1 MASNTD
7 ASNEQNEGSDLITSP
22 WGVVESDP
30 YVFTSMIQRLGAL
43 DLQTE
48 ELMSLDA
55 LETTTSPPL
64 GLILCFTWT
73 EDSYNWEDY
82 DNEDLDPSA
91 LPWFATQLSHN
102 SCATLAI
109 LNVLLNC
116 DTDLGPMLS
125 QLKEFSGDMEP
136 VMRGLC
142 ITSSKELRDIH
153 NSFSR
158 PADIRASLVKTVEE
172 VLDHHKSQS
181 ITKRKGKKK
190 KERYVVES
198 PDAYHFLSYV
208 PHGTRVWEMDGLKR
222 APLECAELDNPGD
235 LWTLAVLPALRS
247 RIEALSKSGDIRF
260 TLLAIKPSA
269 YTVAI
274 EEFELVK
281 RQIGALERRLVQ
293 THGEHWIQMVA
304 PSAMFSRQTAFSR
317 AWNPRIR
324 VGFASRAN
332 DAAMQILKMS
342 PETLLDEWAGAIGRL
357 KSWESNVQE
366 VIDRDMV
373 ETTEHISRTH
383 DYDPFIQQ
391 YVSVVYNM
399 GILQDLLE
407 VDGLGRPR
415 QSTA

>member
-1 MASNTD
+1 
-7 ASNEQNEGSDLITSP
+7 
-22 WGVVESDP
+22 
-30 YVFTSMIQRLGAL
+30 
-43 DLQTE
+43 
-48 ELMSLDA
+48 
-55 LETTTSPPL
+55 
-64 GLILCFTWT
+64 
-73 EDSYNWEDY
+73 
-82 DNEDLDPSA
+82 
-91 LPWFATQLSHN
+91 
-102 SCATLAI
+102 
-109 LNVLLNC
+109 
-116 DTDLGPMLS
+116 MLS